1 MQHAWGSLHINISSP
16 LIWMDNARHKWEDN
30 IKINIKEIE
39 CDVVDWI
46 HLSMDKA
53 QLWYF
58 PNTMDSRDP

>member
-1 MQHAWGSLHINISSP
+1 
-16 LIWMDNARHKWEDN
+16 MDNARHKWEDN